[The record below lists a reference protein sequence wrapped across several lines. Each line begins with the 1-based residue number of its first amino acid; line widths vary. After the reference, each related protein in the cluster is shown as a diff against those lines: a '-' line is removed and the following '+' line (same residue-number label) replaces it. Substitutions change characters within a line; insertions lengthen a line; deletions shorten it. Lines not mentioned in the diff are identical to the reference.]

1 VKDETEF
8 PIQTWRRRYD
18 HFSIEV
24 VRRTRP
30 PRKTDDWDGRG
41 PYLGSECGPY
51 LWNVYAY
58 LYPPHWHFA
67 SFDGG
72 NHWQPAT
79 EDMPLHGGC
88 TFLEYH
94 WGQGETGLVV
104 SAVQVGC
111 DYAHL
116 HDDWHTRDA
125 EGVTPFRD
133 AVALA
138 NWLMIREVR
147 Q

>member
-1 VKDETEF
+1 MTDETEW

-18 HFSIEV
+18 HFLIEV

-30 PRKTDDWDGRG
+30 PRKTDDWG
-41 PYLGSECGPY
+41 ECGPH

-58 LYPPHWHFA
+58 IYPPHWLFS
-67 SFDGG
+67 SFDGDK
-72 NHWQPAT
+72 HWQPAAR
-79 EDMPLHGGC
+79 DMPLHGGC

-94 WGQGETGLVV
+94 WKQGETGLVV

-133 AVALA
+133 AKTLA
-138 NWLMIREVR
+138 NWLLIREVA

>member
-1 VKDETEF
+1 MTDETEW

-18 HFSIEV
+18 HFLIEV

-30 PRKTDDWDGRG
+30 PKKADHLWGE
-41 PYLGSECGPY
+41 SGPY

-58 LYPPHWHFA
+58 LYPSHWHFA
-67 SFDGG
+67 SFDG
-72 NHWQPAT
+72 NEHWQPAAR
-79 EDMPLHGGC
+79 DMPLHGGC

-94 WGQGETGLVV
+94 WKQGETGLVV

-116 HDDWHTRDA
+116 HDDRHTHDA
-125 EGVTPFRD
+125 EGFTPFRD

-138 NWLMIREVR
+138 NWLLIREV
-147 Q
+147 QQ

>member
-1 VKDETEF
+1 VKDETEW
-8 PIQTWRRRYD
+8 PIQAWRRRYD
-18 HFSIEV
+18 HFLIEV

-30 PRKTDDWDGRG
+30 PRKTDDWGERG
-41 PYLGSECGPY
+41 PYL
-51 LWNVYAY
+51 WTIYAY
-58 LYPPHWHFA
+58 IYPSHWHFA
-67 SFDGG
+67 AFSG
-72 NHWQPAT
+72 NNRWQPAT
-79 EDMPLHGGC
+79 DDMPLHGGC

-94 WGQGETGLVV
+94 WRQGETGLVV
-104 SAVQVGC
+104 SAVQVVC

-133 AVALA
+133 AKTLA
-138 NWLMIREVR
+138 NWLLIREVA

>member
-1 VKDETEF
+1 VTDETEW
-8 PIQTWRRRYD
+8 PIKTWRRRYD
-18 HFSIEV
+18 DFLIEV

-30 PRKTDDWDGRG
+30 PIKTDDWDERG
-41 PYLGSECGPY
+41 QY

-58 LYPPHWHFA
+58 IYPPHWHFA
-67 SFDGG
+67 SFDGDK
-72 NHWQPAT
+72 HWQPAT
-79 EDMPLHGGC
+79 GVMPLHGGC

-94 WGQGETGLVV
+94 WKPGETGLVV

-125 EGVTPFRD
+125 DGVTPFRD
-133 AVALA
+133 AKALA
-138 NWLMIREVR
+138 DWLRIREVA

>member
-1 VKDETEF
+1 MTDETEW

-18 HFSIEV
+18 HFLIEV

-30 PRKTDDWDGRG
+30 PRKTDDWG
-41 PYLGSECGPY
+41 ECGPH

-58 LYPPHWHFA
+58 IYPPHWHFA
-67 SFDGG
+67 AFSG
-72 NHWQPAT
+72 NEHWQPAT
-79 EDMPLHGGC
+79 DDMPLHGGC

-94 WGQGETGLVV
+94 WKQGETGLVV

-111 DYAHL
+111 DYNHL
-116 HDDWHTRDA
+116 HDVDYTYDA
-125 EGVTPFRD
+125 DGVTPFRD
-133 AVALA
+133 AKTLA
-138 NWLMIREVR
+138 NWLLIREVA